1 MSEPARRLSAA
12 WSHDL
17 GHDERAAILAW
28 GAFTATFAGVR
39 GLTHWIRDGHGP
51 SGGGM
56 SLHGEHFHHYNIGIA
71 MLSGLGALLV
81 RSEASRQAMKSP
93 TVPLA
98 YGVANALIA
107 DEAALLL
114 DLKDVY
120 WTPQGRQ
127 SVDLAVGAIGVGG
140 LGLALAP
147 LVQRYSR
154 RRTDSGR
161 TSAPS

>member
-1 MSEPARRLSAA
+1 MSYPANRLSAV
-12 WSHDL
+12 WSQDL

-39 GLTHWIRDGHGP
+39 ALTHWIRDGHGP

-71 MLSGLGALLV
+71 LLSGLGALLV
-81 RSEASRQAMKSP
+81 RSEANQRAIDSSA
-93 TVPLA
+93 VPLA
-98 YGVANALIA
+98 YGLANALIA

-120 WTPQGRQ
+120 WTPQGRE
-127 SVDLAVGAIGVGG
+127 SVRIAVGAIGIGG
-140 LGLALAP
+140 FGLALAP
-147 LVQRYSR
+147 LLKRYQDRSR
-154 RRTDSGR
+154 PGH
-161 TSAPS
+161 